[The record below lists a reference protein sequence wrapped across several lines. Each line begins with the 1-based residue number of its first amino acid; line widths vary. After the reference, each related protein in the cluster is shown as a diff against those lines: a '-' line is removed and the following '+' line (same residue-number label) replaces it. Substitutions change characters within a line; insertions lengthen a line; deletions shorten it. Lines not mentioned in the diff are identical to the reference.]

1 MAKIILARDNEVLR
15 EVALSKERITIGRS
29 PHNDLVIDNRAVSA
43 EHAVIVTIN
52 NDSFLEDLNSTNGTQ
67 VNGQPIKKHFL
78 QENDVIELAQ
88 YRIQY
93 FPDTGID
100 NMPDPIIQ
108 NMPQSSGRIEGRAS
122 IKILN
127 GVNAGK
133 QTLLSKSLTTLGR
146 PGIQVA
152 VIIRR
157 SDGYYITHVEGDRPA
172 QVNDHA
178 IGSNT
183 QALVHGDVIDVA
195 GAHLQFFLQ

>member
-1 MAKIILARDNEVLR
+1 MAKIILARNNEVLR
-15 EVALSKERITIGRS
+15 EVALSKERIRIGRS

-108 NMPQSSGRIEGRAS
+108 NMPQPSGRIEGHAS

-127 GVNAGK
+127 GANAGK
-133 QTLLSKSLTTLGR
+133 QTLLSKSLTTIGR
-146 PGIQVA
+146 PGVQVA

-157 SDGYYITHVEGDRPA
+157 CEGYYITHVEGDIPA
-172 QVNDHA
+172 RVNDHA
-178 IGSNT
+178 IDAST
-183 QALVHGDVIDVA
+183 QALFHGDIIDVA
-195 GAHLQFFLQ
+195 GIQTQFIL